1 MAGEMTLSNL
11 VRGVRA
17 ESGKSL
23 NVALGVAE
31 RDSIVFQLQTKQEV
45 LYYDYDWPS
54 LITDASI
61 ALVAGTRFYPFPAD
75 ISFDFVN
82 DVWASEDNTTK
93 FGQLNYGIG
102 PPQFNAK
109 GEGVAGWPVQRWMA
123 DANASQMEVWP
134 VPDRAGFLRVRGRKA
149 LSPLVSDPDLSTLNG
164 TLLVLSVAA
173 DILARNKAE
182 DARVKLAQA
191 QRHLR
196 NLARRQGSNK
206 QAPIV
211 LGGGFAGSASR
222 YPRAGID
229 YIP

>member
-31 RDSIVFQLQTKQEV
+31 RDSIVYQLQTKQEV
-45 LYYDYDWPS
+45 LYYDYDWPA
-54 LITDASI
+54 LITDASVT
-61 ALVAGTRFYPFPAD
+61 LVAGTRFYPFPAD

-82 DVWASEDNTTK
+82 DVWASEDGVTG
-93 FGQLNYGIG
+93 FCPLAYGIG
-102 PPQFNAK
+102 PQQFNTI
-109 GEGVAGWPVQRWMA
+109 GEGTTGWPVHRWIA
-123 DANASQMEVWP
+123 DSNASQMEVWP
-134 VPDRAGFLRVRGRKA
+134 VPSRAGFLRVRGRKA

-211 LGGGFAGSASR
+211 LGGGFGHSSR
-222 YPRAGID
+222 PLRAGID